1 MLGTIVHSGNIVF
14 MIICLELVLLSLSLT
29 PFFLLITWLFEY
41 LIIGFG
47 VYVYGLAGSVAE
59 GVELARKV
67 LYSGE
72 AIRTLDRWIAVTQ
85 KLMPWFSLLCIC

>member
-1 MLGTIVHSGNIVF
+1 
-14 MIICLELVLLSLSLT
+14 MIILLV
-29 PFFLLITWLFEY
+29 
-41 LIIGFG
+41 GFG

-85 KLMPWFSLLCIC
+85 KLMP